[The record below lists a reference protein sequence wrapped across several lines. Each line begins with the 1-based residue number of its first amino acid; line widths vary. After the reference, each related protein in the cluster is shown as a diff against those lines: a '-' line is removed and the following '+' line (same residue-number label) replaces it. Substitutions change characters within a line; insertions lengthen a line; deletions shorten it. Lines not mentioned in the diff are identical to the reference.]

1 MKIRFLLQPTSRIT
15 LKQETSLLDVFTSM
29 AVRLLLS
36 LKRGRERQKGACFL
50 GVRCY
55 NYFSDKEKMIVR
67 LCKISLRSLRTWGT
81 SLWMLLRG
89 NVVSFC
95 VLRGFLFLLFSFYFF
110 VPAFLAVS
118 LIIITNV

>member
-50 GVRCY
+50 GLRCK
-55 NYFSDKEKMIVR
+55 NSFSGSEKIFLG

-81 SLWMLLRG
+81 SLWILLRG
-89 NVVSFC
+89 DVVC
-95 VLRGFLFLLFSFYFF
+95 CCILRVVLFLLF
-110 VPAFLAVS
+110 AFVS
-118 LIIITNV
+118 LLCSCIPHCGLQFY